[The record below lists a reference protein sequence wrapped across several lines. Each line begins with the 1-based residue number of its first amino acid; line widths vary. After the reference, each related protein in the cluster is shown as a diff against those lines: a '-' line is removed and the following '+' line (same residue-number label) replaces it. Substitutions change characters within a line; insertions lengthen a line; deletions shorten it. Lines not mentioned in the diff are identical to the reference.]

1 MDRVRT
7 TTVVLVAAVLGLLG
21 AAPVAADPLPGFDL
35 DPVALEARMNDCL
48 AHAVGEQEV
57 LMGWRSLRDGKER
70 NWRCSSL
77 RHMYLDV
84 GPGRPRHDPYAD
96 VRSFMICTD
105 EVVSHGFPRPGDP
118 GKTKLIYQYNGTR
131 DEAIAVINDVT
142 GDIVTIY
149 TTTSNDWAGCARS
162 LQW

>member
-1 MDRVRT
+1 MT
-7 TTVVLVAAVLGLLG
+7 AWPMPSASK
-21 AAPVAADPLPGFDL
+21 
-35 DPVALEARMNDCL
+35 
-48 AHAVGEQEV
+48 
-57 LMGWRSLRDGKER
+57 RSS
-70 NWRCSSL
+70 W
-77 RHMYLDV
+77 
-84 GPGRPRHDPYAD
+84 
-96 VRSFMICTD
+96 
-105 EVVSHGFPRPGDP
+105 VVSHGFPRPGDP